1 MTFEAIR
8 YEKQGDIALVTLSR
22 PEVVNAF
29 NVQMRDDLHEAMS
42 AVRDD
47 PGVRGVILHGEGE
60 RGFCAG
66 ADLTEFGSVPSQA
79 VARSVRWER
88 DLPGLILGTPKPII
102 AAIHGYCLGSGV
114 EIACLCDVRI
124 ASVDAVFGM
133 PETGLALIP
142 AAGGTQIIP
151 RIVGEGRA
159 MELLL
164 ADERFDATV
173 ALSMGLVGEVVPKG
187 RSLQRAMRLMTAI
200 LEAPDAALWAA
211 KRSVEVGADMPLG
224 QGLAMERR
232 LAQRVSLS

>member
-1 MTFEAIR
+1 MTFETVR

-47 PGVRGVILHGEGE
+47 PGVRGVIIRGEGE

-66 ADLTEFGSVPSQA
+66 ADLTEFGSAPSQA

-88 DLPGLILGTPKPII
+88 DLPGLILGTPKPMI

-124 ASVDAVFGM
+124 ASEDAVFGM

-142 AAGGTQIIP
+142 AAGGTQILP

-164 ADERFDATV
+164 AYERFDAAA
-173 ALSMGLVGEVVPKG
+173 ALRMGLVGEVVPRG
-187 RSLQRAMRLMTAI
+187 RSLQRAVGRMAAI

-211 KRSVEVGADMPLG
+211 KRSVAVGADMSLS

>member
-1 MTFEAIR
+1 MTFETVR

-47 PGVRGVILHGEGE
+47 PGVRGVIIRGEGE

-66 ADLTEFGSVPSQA
+66 ADLTEFGSAPSQA

-88 DLPGLILGTPKPII
+88 DLSGLILGTPKPMI

-142 AAGGTQIIP
+142 AAGGTQILP

-164 ADERFDATV
+164 ADEHFDATV
-173 ALSMGLVGEVVPKG
+173 ALRMGLVDEVVPRG
-187 RSLQRAMRLMTAI
+187 RLLQRAVRRMTAI
-200 LEAPDAALWAA
+200 LEAPDPALWAA
-211 KRSVEVGADMPLG
+211 KRSVGVGADMPLG